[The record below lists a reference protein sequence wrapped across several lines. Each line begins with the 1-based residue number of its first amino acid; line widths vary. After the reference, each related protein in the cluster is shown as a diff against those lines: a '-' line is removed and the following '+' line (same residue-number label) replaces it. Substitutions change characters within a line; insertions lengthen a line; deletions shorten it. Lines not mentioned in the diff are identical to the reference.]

1 MFDNQKLWIT
11 FGPVG
16 DILFTAFLILGCGA
30 FSGIIINYIVIEFR
44 AWLAWFKKDEKANEL
59 EFNRNEH
66 VWAEPRDPEN
76 DAWQEVSRKEEAVF
90 EATGTIDA
98 PEIDGLKPKHVFL
111 DEVLPNP
118 ENETYYFVHWS
129 TDKSFDAGAI
139 DRVMRTSNPGQTAL
153 EMLAEYGSGH
163 IRWRLAGDDIDV
175 PDWKYQGFYPG
186 QDEMENVRG

>member
-16 DILFTAFLILGCGA
+16 DILFMAFLILGCGV
-30 FSGIIINYIVIEFR
+30 FSGIILNYIVVEWR
-44 AWLAWFKKDEKANEL
+44 MWFGKDEAETEL
-59 EFNRNEH
+59 EFDRNEV

-76 DAWQEVSRKEEAVF
+76 DAWQEANRKEEAVF
-90 EATGTIDA
+90 EATGVIDA
-98 PEIDGLKPKHVFL
+98 PKVDGHKPKHIFL
-111 DEVLPNP
+111 DEVLQNP
-118 ENETYYFVHWS
+118 ENERFYIVHWS
-129 TDKSFDAGAI
+129 TDKDFDAGAI